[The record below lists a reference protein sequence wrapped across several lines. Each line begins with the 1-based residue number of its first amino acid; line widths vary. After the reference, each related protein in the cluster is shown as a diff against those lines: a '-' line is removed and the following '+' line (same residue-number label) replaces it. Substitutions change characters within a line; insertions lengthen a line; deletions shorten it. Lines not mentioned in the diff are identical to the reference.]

1 MDFVGNLNKTS
12 TPEDLKKALD
22 KVTALKEKYTAELE
36 ATRKDKDALVVETSA
51 DELLLSGL
59 EQEISVY
66 LFALE
71 GFDKMINRINELL
84 NA

>member
-1 MDFVGNLNKTS
+1 VGNLNKTS

>member
-1 MDFVGNLNKTS
+1 MGNLNKTS
-12 TPEDLKKALD
+12 TPEDLKKALA
-22 KVTALKEKYTAELE
+22 KVTALKEKFTAELE
-36 ATRKDKDALVVETSA
+36 ATKRDKEALGAVTTSA

-66 LFALE
+66 LFTLKS
-71 GFDKMINRINELL
+71 FDRMIERINELL

>member
-1 MDFVGNLNKTS
+1 MGNLNNTS

>member
-12 TPEDLKKALD
+12 TPEDLKKALN
-22 KVTALKEKYTAELE
+22 KVTALKAKFTAELE
-36 ATRKDKDALVVETSA
+36 ATKKDKEALVVTTPA

-66 LFALE
+66 LFTLE
-71 GFDKMINRINELL
+71 SFDRMIKRINELL